1 MICCD
6 QLGLKLSKSLKKL
19 SNSARL
25 MVGQGDYEAYAEHM
39 RRNHENL
46 TILTPAEFFR
56 DREEARFGGGGR
68 RAFRCC

>member
-6 QLGLKLSKSLKKL
+6 QWGLKLSKSLKKL

-25 MVGQGDYEAYAEHM
+25 MVGRGDYEAYAQHM
-39 RRNHENL
+39 RRNHEDMA
-46 TILTPAEFFR
+46 ILTPAEFFR
-56 DREEARFGGGGR
+56 AREEARFGGGVR